1 MALCVEFDGQ
11 RLGTGY
17 AWSSATV
24 SVTYGLDTE
33 VWTPSADV
41 ADPYTAYSELAAWI
55 ADGARPWASVTASV
69 TWQRG
74 ILDIGNGAGGVEL
87 GVAYS
92 VLPDTFT
99 PSAAFD
105 ALTTVNDNIYPVSVW
120 PPNGWT
126 VKQWHRQGFM
136 GDASNTGPA
145 RPGATGLG
153 AIAWTAEAIMTL
165 DDCNALQSL
174 LKAATSPRRGW
185 ILQESTGGIPTPYTM
200 SRQVDYGTWRQV
212 AIGPMTQTRAGVSLW
227 RVTLELGADP
237 L

>member
-11 RLGTGY
+11 RMGTGY

-24 SVTYGLDTE
+24 SVTLGLDTE

-55 ADGARPWASVTASV
+55 ADGARPWAPVTASV
-69 TWQRG
+69 TWIRTFLASG
-74 ILDIGNGAGGVEL
+74 SGAVEFGL
-87 GVAYS
+87 VYDVEFDA
-92 VLPDTFT
+92 VTK
-99 PSAAFD
+99 SAAFEALAD
-105 ALTTVNDNIYPVSVW
+105 AANNAYPINVW

-153 AIAWTAEAIMTL
+153 AIAWTAEAIMPL
-165 DDCNALQSL
+165 DDCNALQAL

-185 ILQESTGGIPTPYTM
+185 ILQESTGGAPTA
-200 SRQVDYGTWRQV
+200 YGTWRQV
-212 AIGPMTQTRAGVSLW
+212 AIGPMTQARAGVSLW

>member
-17 AWSSATV
+17 AWASATV

-55 ADGARPWASVTASV
+55 ADPARAWATVTVSVSV
-69 TWQRG
+69 TWERG
-74 ILDIGNGAGGVEL
+74 ILDIGNGAGGVEFGL
-87 GVAYS
+87 AYS
-92 VLPDTFT
+92 IAPDTFT
-99 PSAAFD
+99 PSAAFE
-105 ALTTVNDNIYPVSVW
+105 ALTAANENPYAVSVW

-153 AIAWTAEAIMTL
+153 AIAWTAEAIMPL
-165 DDCNALQSL
+165 DDCNALQAL

-185 ILQESTGGIPTPYTM
+185 ILQESTGGTPA
-200 SRQVDYGTWRQV
+200 QYGTWRQV
-212 AIGPMTQTRAGVSLW
+212 AIGPMTQARAGVSLW